1 MKDKGFKV
9 AASLTI
15 YDAPNMTS
23 GGRMRIYGWLV
34 ALANDLAK
42 EPEAFSKTFRA
53 RYYYKPGGK
62 RKEVN
67 PMAKKKGG
75 KKGGC
80 K

>member
-9 AASLTI
+9 AASLTV
-15 YDAPNMTS
+15 YGVSDMTP
-23 GGRMRIYGWLV
+23 GGRKRVVDWLV
-34 ALANDLAK
+34 ALASDLLV

-53 RYYYKPGGK
+53 RYCYKPSGK

-67 PMAKKKGG
+67 PVAKKKGG